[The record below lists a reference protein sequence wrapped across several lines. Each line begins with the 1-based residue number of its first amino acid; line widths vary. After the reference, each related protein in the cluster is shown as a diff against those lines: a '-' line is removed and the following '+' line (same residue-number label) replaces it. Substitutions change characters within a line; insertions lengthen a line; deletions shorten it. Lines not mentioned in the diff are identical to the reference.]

1 MRLRLIVVSFF
12 MVATKLF
19 SQCYWINNGANV
31 ILSNDSKVMVF
42 GEYQNQSSGT
52 TSLLSAHDSLYVKQ
66 LINNATIS
74 SNGVIYVDSGNWVNN
89 NVFTAN
95 TSRVYIHG
103 LNQQITGT
111 NPTTFYDLYL
121 LGNNTSGQ
129 KKLGNNITVQNK
141 LFLNAHEIYLQGYTL
156 TITNPATS
164 SLQYSN
170 GYITSDNNGWFVR
183 ATNTTQPYYFPM
195 ASESSLPPFRF
206 RPINVTPSN
215 TTSNTY
221 KVNFRNTNP
230 NTQSYDPTVKENT
243 LCEVNNQYFYKI
255 DRTDNTT
262 PFAVQIFYN
271 ESADGTWET
280 MSKWTDNLTP
290 VEWKEQTPSN
300 YTAGSPFSNVTATIQ
315 GSNAGTLSP
324 ITLAK
329 RGPYVNLGNDTAI
342 CQGNSITIDAGNSGY
357 NYQWSTGANTQQ
369 ITVNTGGTY
378 SVTVTNPANNCSST
392 DAINIQVIP
401 TPTVD
406 LGNDTSICQGSSLT
420 LDAGNPGYNY
430 QWSTGATTQQ
440 ITVSSA
446 GTYSVTVT
454 YPSSACSGS
463 DEITIQVIPTPTVD
477 LGNDTSI
484 CQGSSLT
491 LDAGNPGYDYQWST
505 GATTQQI
512 TVSSAGTYSVTV
524 TTPSSNCSSIDNIT
538 IQILPLPDA
547 QITSTNLSF
556 CNNEANPTLQA
567 TPAGGVWSGQGI
579 NPTTGTIN
587 LASLTPGNYTI
598 TYTATNQCG
607 SDKDS
612 VLITVKESP
621 SVSASSIG
629 EHCQGAN
636 DGKAWVTIVGNNAP
650 YSIVWSN
657 GASTDTI
664 TMLIPGT
671 YSVVVTGANGCKS
684 GDTTIVNGSSDEC
697 YITHIFIPNIF
708 SPNGDGNNDAFQVY
722 GAGIKNIEIHIFDR
736 WGIEVFSATTLNEKW
751 DGTYKGKLLDPAVF
765 TYYITVEFYNGDLKN
780 FTGTVTLVR

>member
-1 MRLRLIVVSFF
+1 
-12 MVATKLF
+12 
-19 SQCYWINNGANV
+19 
-31 ILSNDSKVMVF
+31 
-42 GEYQNQSSGT
+42 
-52 TSLLSAHDSLYVKQ
+52 
-66 LINNATIS
+66 
-74 SNGVIYVDSGNWVNN
+74 
-89 NVFTAN
+89 
-95 TSRVYIHG
+95 
-103 LNQQITGT
+103 
-111 NPTTFYDLYL
+111 
-121 LGNNTSGQ
+121 
-129 KKLGNNITVQNK
+129 
-141 LFLNAHEIYLQGYTL
+141 
-156 TITNPATS
+156 
-164 SLQYSN
+164 
-170 GYITSDNNGWFVR
+170 
-183 ATNTTQPYYFPM
+183 
-195 ASESSLPPFRF
+195 
-206 RPINVTPSN
+206 
-215 TTSNTY
+215 
-221 KVNFRNTNP
+221 
-230 NTQSYDPTVKENT
+230 
-243 LCEVNNQYFYKI
+243 
-255 DRTDNTT
+255 
-262 PFAVQIFYN
+262 
-271 ESADGTWET
+271 

-290 VEWKEQTPSN
+290 VEWREQTPSN

-329 RGPYVNLGNDTAI
+329 RGPYVNLGSDTAI
-342 CQGNSITIDAGNSGY
+342 CQGY
-357 NYQWSTGANTQQ
+357 
-369 ITVNTGGTY
+369 
-378 SVTVTNPANNCSST
+378 
-392 DAINIQVIP
+392 
-401 TPTVD
+401 
-406 LGNDTSICQGSSLT
+406 
-420 LDAGNPGYNY
+420 
-430 QWSTGATTQQ
+430 
-440 ITVSSA
+440 
-446 GTYSVTVT
+446 
-454 YPSSACSGS
+454 
-463 DEITIQVIPTPTVD
+463 
-477 LGNDTSI
+477 
-484 CQGSSLT
+484 SLT

-505 GATTQQI
+505 GDTTQQI
-512 TVSSAGTYSVTV
+512 TVSNAGTYSVTV
-524 TTPSSNCSSIDNIT
+524 TNPISNCSSTDNIT
-538 IQILPLPDA
+538 IQLLALPDA

-607 SDKDS
+607 NDKDS

-751 DGTYKGKLLDPAVF
+751 DGTYKGKFLDPAVF